1 MSGLSVCVLGDSVVE
16 RWGPGCPSLLASLR
30 RQYTQ
35 VDFEVFN
42 HGLAQARVGN
52 ALHRVAHEFHDA
64 HGLHPS
70 VASRDPHIV
79 VLESMA
85 YAHRGDGPEGMAEY
99 RDLLRRIAEEV
110 RATTRAHL
118 LFCLALPPHRERFL
132 ETDFWHRNTSRAT
145 RQRFAD
151 DVRLYLDEARRI
163 AQDEMWPLADVP
175 AEVEKAIAAGLGP
188 RRLTDQSDS
197 LHPSAPGY
205 EVMATVITRA
215 IDFHRMVDAA

>member
-1 MSGLSVCVLGDSVVE
+1 MSGLSVCVLGDSMVE
-16 RWGPGCPSLLASLR
+16 RWGSGCPSLLAALR
-30 RQYTQ
+30 RQYSQ
-35 VDFEVFN
+35 IEFEVFN
-42 HGLAQARVGN
+42 HGLAGARAGN
-52 ALHRVAHEFHDA
+52 SLGRVSQEFYDERGHHA
-64 HGLHPS
+64 S
-70 VASRDPHIV
+70 VASRDPQIV
-79 VLESMA
+79 VVESMS
-85 YAHRGDGPEGMAEY
+85 YSHRGDGPEGMAEY
-99 RDLLRRIAEEV
+99 RDLLRRIADEV
-110 RATTRAHL
+110 RSTTRAQF

-175 AEVEKAIAAGLGP
+175 AEVEKSIASGVSP

-197 LHPSAPGY
+197 LHPSSSGY
-205 EVMATVITRA
+205 ELMAMVITRA